1 MRPASRSGAA
11 NWAERSI
18 SFNPSRAGRG
28 AVTFCLRHK
37 QRRQIM
43 IKLHKPIAGG
53 FSAAILVMC
62 VLALSAPASAK
73 GGGGGGGGGGF
84 HGSRGPGRPPPAA
97 FLDRFAAGRAGG
109 RGCSLS
115 PQPGPT

>member
-1 MRPASRSGAA
+1 M
-11 NWAERSI
+11 
-18 SFNPSRAGRG
+18 SFNPSRAGRE

-73 GGGGGGGGGGF
+73 GGGGGGGGSS
-84 HGSRGPGRPPPAA
+84 HGSRGSGRPPPPV
-97 FLDRFAAGRAGG
+97 FLDGSAPCPPPG
-109 RGCSLS
+109 SDVTNS
-115 PQPGPT
+115 PQ